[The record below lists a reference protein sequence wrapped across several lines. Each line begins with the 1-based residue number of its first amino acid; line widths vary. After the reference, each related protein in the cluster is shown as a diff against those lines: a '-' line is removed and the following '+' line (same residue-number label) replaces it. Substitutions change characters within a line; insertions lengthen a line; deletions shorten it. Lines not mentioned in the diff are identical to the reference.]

1 MAFEFLPENPVPVA
15 AGDRRKRGL
24 LGRPLTAQQE
34 RIRVMRLPV
43 AEGGEG
49 MTVAAVAAALGI
61 SMNSVEKTG
70 TVINKKLGIINA
82 RGAGLISG
90 PALGVEH
97 NDPGRAAAV
106 IEAAGAIPGLERVKE
121 AIAASGLP
129 RPVADSLIRRLA
141 VKYNGVVTAVRNL
154 KKHELSELLGNKI
167 HLMLSYID
175 DKSAAD
181 ANVRDLSL
189 GAAQLIEK
197 KQLVD
202 GQPTVILSDAD
213 RKRLHELL
221 PALIAEGRRRGITI
235 EGQVTAKEVTVE
247 PVRAST

>member
-1 MAFEFLPENPVPVA
+1 MFFLEDAPVGDGEPV
-15 AGDRRKRGL
+15 DLKHRGP
-24 LGRPLTAQQE
+24 LGKSLTARQGAIW
-34 RIRVMRLPV
+34 RMRLPRS
-43 AEGGEG
+43 EGGEG
-49 MTVAAVAAALGI
+49 LTVTEVAVALGI
-61 SMNSVEKTG
+61 SASVVSNTMG
-70 TVINKKLGIINA
+70 VCNKKLGVVRERYG
-82 RGAGLISG
+82 RGHHGAQHRGF
-90 PALGVEH
+90 EH
-97 NDPGRAAAV
+97 TDPPKAAAAL
-106 IEAAGAIPGLERVKE
+106 EAAGAIPGLQLVRD

-129 RPVADSLIRRLA
+129 EKAGLALVRRLE
-141 VKYNGVVTAVRNL
+141 VQYNGVTTAVRNL

-167 HLMLSYID
+167 HLLLSYID

-221 PALIAEGRRRGITI
+221 PLIIAEGRRRGVTV
-235 EGQVTAKEVTVE
+235 EGRVLAKEVTVE
-247 PVRAST
+247 PVRDPA